1 MYKKRKLKIVVFI
14 LSAVLLTACTQQETN
29 EEPPLSLGTEE
40 SSANAEREGNG
51 SDMQLDAAVD
61 ISNRDI
67 LAASAGTTVVQVIEN
82 SMGGVISIDAQVD
95 VGGISRVSCYRY
107 IPLQFTEE
115 SRKALLKGRFPAEG
129 WDVNKAA
136 LYDEE
141 RNVWEFE
148 TPLGKDWIYQVVV
161 SEIPDE
167 QIMNLERLD
176 EKLDYTKESKVSSV
190 RIAYELIEEDIL
202 LLMEA
207 ADCVPIEIEQ
217 IGKETIETIAGID
230 TYSCNC
236 IHICEERG
244 GRMYAKAVFKQVV
257 DGMPVTVW
265 HNFSTVTTRNEGIFP
280 IREWGSLFS
289 TEEIGLDKPILT
301 LAEAVAA
308 MQEQIDSVQM
318 QETQMNITKI
328 SLEYLSVISSEGVSE
343 IVPIWRFWPGNDEM
357 ERSMMCEQI
366 FAVNAVSGELIW
378 ENREVFAEDFYGAS

>member
-176 EKLDYTKESKVSSV
+176 EKLDYTKESK
-190 RIAYELIEEDIL
+190 
-202 LLMEA
+202 
-207 ADCVPIEIEQ
+207 
-217 IGKETIETIAGID
+217 
-230 TYSCNC
+230 
-236 IHICEERG
+236 
-244 GRMYAKAVFKQVV
+244 
-257 DGMPVTVW
+257 
-265 HNFSTVTTRNEGIFP
+265 
-280 IREWGSLFS
+280 
-289 TEEIGLDKPILT
+289 EIGR
-301 LAEAVAA
+301 AHV
-308 MQEQIDSVQM
+308 
-318 QETQMNITKI
+318 
-328 SLEYLSVISSEGVSE
+328 
-343 IVPIWRFWPGNDEM
+343 
-357 ERSMMCEQI
+357 
-366 FAVNAVSGELIW
+366 
-378 ENREVFAEDFYGAS
+378 